1 MTDAATASRPYA
13 AAAFAL
19 ARESSLVAE
28 WGAFLDDLA
37 ALVET
42 PQMRAL
48 LSMPG
53 VSPAAAAS
61 VCADALVAGRAKAG
75 GGGGG
80 GGDSGDYPGDLWRS
94 FLRALAAAR
103 RLAAAPAVARRFAA
117 LRREAEGI
125 EKIRIE
131 TARELSSTALDS
143 LLEQLRQKT
152 GKTIEAEIVVAPE
165 LLGGARVQVG
175 GDVIDASARGR
186 LLRLARALA

>member
-19 ARESSLVAE
+19 ARESSLIAE

-75 GGGGG
+75 GG
-80 GGDSGDYPGDLWRS
+80 DYPGDLWRS
-94 FLRALAAAR
+94 FLQALAAAR

-131 TARELSSTALDS
+131 TARELSSTARDS

>member
-75 GGGGG
+75 GGG
-80 GGDSGDYPGDLWRS
+80 SDYPGDLWRS
-94 FLRALAAAR
+94 FLQALAAAR

-131 TARELSSTALDS
+131 TARELSPTARDS

>member
-28 WGAFLDDLA
+28 WGVFLDDLA

-75 GGGGG
+75 GDGG

-131 TARELSSTALDS
+131 TARELSSTARDS

>member
-80 GGDSGDYPGDLWRS
+80 DSGDYPGDLWRS

-131 TARELSSTALDS
+131 TARELSPTARDS

>member
-19 ARESSLVAE
+19 ARESSRVAE

-75 GGGGG
+75 GGGG
-80 GGDSGDYPGDLWRS
+80 DSGDYPGDLWRS
-94 FLRALAAAR
+94 FLQALAAAR

-131 TARELSSTALDS
+131 TARELSSTARDS

>member
-53 VSPAAAAS
+53 VSPAVAAS
-61 VCADALVAGRAKAG
+61 VCADALVAGRAKA
-75 GGGGG
+75 GGG

-131 TARELSSTALDS
+131 TARELSSTARDS

>member
-19 ARESSLVAE
+19 ARESSRVAE

-80 GGDSGDYPGDLWRS
+80 DSGDYPGDLWRS
-94 FLRALAAAR
+94 FLQALAAAR

-131 TARELSSTALDS
+131 TARELSSTARDS

>member
-19 ARESSLVAE
+19 ARESSRVAE

-75 GGGGG
+75 GGGG
-80 GGDSGDYPGDLWRS
+80 DYPGDLWRS
-94 FLRALAAAR
+94 FLQALAAAR

-131 TARELSSTALDS
+131 TARELSSTARDS

>member
-28 WGAFLDDLA
+28 WSAFLDDLA

-53 VSPAAAAS
+53 VSPAAAAA
-61 VCADALVAGRAKAG
+61 VCADALVAGRAKA
-75 GGGGG
+75 GGG

-131 TARELSSTALDS
+131 TARELSSTARDS

>member
-80 GGDSGDYPGDLWRS
+80 GDSGDYPGDLWRS

-117 LRREAEGI
+117 LRRESEGI

-131 TARELSSTALDS
+131 TARELSPTARDS

>member
-19 ARESSLVAE
+19 ARESSRVAE

-53 VSPAAAAS
+53 VSPAAAAA
-61 VCADALVAGRAKAG
+61 VCADALVAGRAKA

-131 TARELSSTALDS
+131 TARELSSTARDS

>member
-19 ARESSLVAE
+19 ARESSQVAE

-75 GGGGG
+75 GGGG
-80 GGDSGDYPGDLWRS
+80 DSSDYPGDLWRS
-94 FLRALAAAR
+94 FLQALAAAR

-117 LRREAEGI
+117 LRREADGI

-131 TARELSSTALDS
+131 TARELSPTARDS

>member
-53 VSPAAAAS
+53 VSPAAAAA
-61 VCADALVAGRAKAG
+61 VCADALVAGRAKA
-75 GGGGG
+75 GGGG

-94 FLRALAAAR
+94 FLQALAAAR

-131 TARELSSTALDS
+131 TARELSSTARDS

>member
-19 ARESSLVAE
+19 ARESSRVAE

-53 VSPAAAAS
+53 VSPAAAAA
-61 VCADALVAGRAKAG
+61 VCADALVAGRAKA
-75 GGGGG
+75 GGGG

-131 TARELSSTALDS
+131 TARELSPTARDS

>member
-53 VSPAAAAS
+53 VSPAAAAA
-61 VCADALVAGRAKAG
+61 VCADALVAGRAKA
-75 GGGGG
+75 GGG

-131 TARELSSTALDS
+131 TARELSPTARDS

>member
-80 GGDSGDYPGDLWRS
+80 GDSGDYPGDLWRS

-131 TARELSSTALDS
+131 TARELSPTARDS

>member
-19 ARESSLVAE
+19 ARESSQVAE

-75 GGGGG
+75 GGGG
-80 GGDSGDYPGDLWRS
+80 DSGDYPGDLWRS
-94 FLRALAAAR
+94 FLQALAAAR

-131 TARELSSTALDS
+131 TARELSPTARDS

>member
-19 ARESSLVAE
+19 ARESSRVAE

-48 LSMPG
+48 LAMPG

-61 VCADALVAGRAKAG
+61 VCADALVAGRAKA
-75 GGGGG
+75 GGG

>member
-19 ARESSLVAE
+19 ARESSRVAE

-53 VSPAAAAS
+53 VSPAAAAA
-61 VCADALVAGRAKAG
+61 VCADALVAGRAKA
-75 GGGGG
+75 GGG

-131 TARELSSTALDS
+131 TARELSPTARDS

>member
-19 ARESSLVAE
+19 ARESSRVAE

-61 VCADALVAGRAKAG
+61 VCADALVAGRAKA
-75 GGGGG
+75 GGGG

-131 TARELSSTALDS
+131 TARELSPTALDS

>member
-53 VSPAAAAS
+53 VSPAVAAS

-80 GGDSGDYPGDLWRS
+80 GDYYPGDLWRS

-131 TARELSSTALDS
+131 TARELSPTARDS

>member
-61 VCADALVAGRAKAG
+61 VCADALVAGRAKA
-75 GGGGG
+75 GGGG

>member
-75 GGGGG
+75 GNGG
-80 GGDSGDYPGDLWRS
+80 GGDYYPGDLWRS

-131 TARELSSTALDS
+131 TARELSSTARDS

>member
-80 GGDSGDYPGDLWRS
+80 GDSSDYPGDLWRS

-131 TARELSSTALDS
+131 TARELSPTARDS

>member
-75 GGGGG
+75 GGG
-80 GGDSGDYPGDLWRS
+80 DSGDYPGDLWRS

-131 TARELSSTALDS
+131 TARELSSTARDS

>member
-75 GGGGG
+75 GD

-131 TARELSSTALDS
+131 TARELSPTARDS

>member
-53 VSPAAAAS
+53 VSPAAAAA

-80 GGDSGDYPGDLWRS
+80 DSSDYPGDLWRS

-131 TARELSSTALDS
+131 TARELSPTARDS

>member
-80 GGDSGDYPGDLWRS
+80 DSSDYPGDLWRS

-131 TARELSSTALDS
+131 TARELSPMARDS

>member
-53 VSPAAAAS
+53 VSSAAAAS

-75 GGGGG
+75 GGS

-94 FLRALAAAR
+94 FLQALAAAR
-103 RLAAAPAVARRFAA
+103 RLAAAPAVACRFAA

-131 TARELSSTALDS
+131 TARELSSTARDS

>member
-80 GGDSGDYPGDLWRS
+80 DSGDYPGDLWRS

-131 TARELSSTALDS
+131 TARELSSTARDS

>member
-19 ARESSLVAE
+19 ARESSRVAE

-61 VCADALVAGRAKAG
+61 VCADALVAGRAKA
-75 GGGGG
+75 GGGG

-131 TARELSSTALDS
+131 TARELSSTARDS

>member
-53 VSPAAAAS
+53 VSPAAAAA
-61 VCADALVAGRAKAG
+61 VCADALVAGRAKA
-75 GGGGG
+75 GGG

-94 FLRALAAAR
+94 FLQALAAAR

-131 TARELSSTALDS
+131 TARELSPTARDS

>member
-80 GGDSGDYPGDLWRS
+80 GDSGDYPGDLWRS

-103 RLAAAPAVARRFAA
+103 RLVAAPAVARRFAA

-131 TARELSSTALDS
+131 TARELSPTARDS

>member
-48 LSMPG
+48 LAMPG

-80 GGDSGDYPGDLWRS
+80 GNSGDYPGDLWRS
-94 FLRALAAAR
+94 FLQALAAAR

-131 TARELSSTALDS
+131 TARELSSTARDS

>member
-48 LSMPG
+48 LAMPG

-61 VCADALVAGRAKAG
+61 VCADALVAGRAKA
-75 GGGGG
+75 GGGG

-131 TARELSSTALDS
+131 TARELSPTARDS

>member
-19 ARESSLVAE
+19 ARESSRVAE

-75 GGGGG
+75 GSG

-131 TARELSSTALDS
+131 TARELSPTARDS

>member
-19 ARESSLVAE
+19 ARESSLIAE

-61 VCADALVAGRAKAG
+61 VCADALVAGRAKA
-75 GGGGG
+75 GGGG

-131 TARELSSTALDS
+131 TARELSPTARDS

-152 GKTIEAEIVVAPE
+152 GKTIEAEIVVASE